1 MSVVARLVS
10 LGDVD
15 LLLHEARD
23 ERSRVRLRKL
33 GFQLGELAGLEAAR
47 ARLAAAVGPRWLAVY
62 ERARLRYGV
71 GVAPVRERVCQG
83 CFVTLPTS
91 TASRPE
97 TQGSPGLCECCGRVL
112 FWGSG
117 PER

>member
-1 MSVVARLVS
+1 VTVLARLVR

-23 ERSRVRLRKL
+23 EPSRVRLRKL
-33 GFQLGELAGLEAAR
+33 GFQLGELQGLEAAR
-47 ARLAAAVGPRWLAVY
+47 ATLAAAVAPRWLAIY
-62 ERARLRYGV
+62 ERARHRYGV
-71 GVAPVRERVCQG
+71 GVVPVRERVCQG

-91 TASRPE
+91 AASRPE
-97 TQGSPGLCECCGRVL
+97 TQGAPGLCECCGRVL
-112 FWGSG
+112 FLGSG

>member
-1 MSVVARLVS
+1 VSVLARLVS

-33 GFQLGELAGLEAAR
+33 GFQLGELQGLEAAR

-62 ERARLRYGV
+62 ERARHRYGA
-71 GVAPVRERVCQG
+71 GVATVRARVCQG
-83 CFVTLPTS
+83 CHVTLPTS
-91 TASRPE
+91 AASRPE
-97 TQGSPGLCECCGRVL
+97 TEAAPGLCECCGRVL
-112 FWGSG
+112 FWG
-117 PER
+117 